1 MATRNQKIVKFS
13 DLFKIDMDMDVC
25 IYEHVFQG
33 MSQVDDEFPAFV
45 WETEYELTEECKK
58 AYPIVLNARTK
69 IEKVNG
75 IELIN
80 VYCIDED
87 IEDLCIEMNDFL
99 SMLAGYC
106 SERLHNRYIKKKSD

>member
-1 MATRNQKIVKFS
+1 MTTDCELQKIVKFS

-25 IYEHVFQG
+25 INEVN
-33 MSQVDDEFPAFV
+33 DEFPAFV
-45 WETEYELTEECKK
+45 WDTEYELTEECKN